1 MPNNVYLRESNLSYP
16 SYYKTMLIIMFYRKM
31 LRSNSSKMFEPLFQ
45 QWERDVLKVAQEDE
59 NFVVSIRFSVVTNVL
74 RELVRY

>member
-1 MPNNVYLRESNLSYP
+1 MPNNFYFRECNLSYP

-31 LRSNSSKMFEPLFQ
+31 LRSNYSKMFEPLFQ
-45 QWERDVLKVAQEDE
+45 LWERDVLKVGQEEE

-74 RELVRY
+74 